1 MGFKCEGDV
10 HKWKAGAE
18 AFHMATK
25 KWTKSYGAL
34 EKRNEIPTSEI
45 LTTEEDSEESI
56 QPGSTGS
63 QKSEKC
69 TKINEAR
76 KGCWTNLKS
85 DI

>member
-1 MGFKCEGDV
+1 MGVKCEGM
-10 HKWKAGAE
+10 HKWKGGAK
-18 AFHMATK
+18 AFNTAAK

-34 EKRNEIPTSEI
+34 AKRNEVPSSEI
-45 LTTEEDSEESI
+45 LTSEDSKESI
-56 QPGSTGS
+56 QPRSTGS

>member
-1 MGFKCEGDV
+1 M
-10 HKWKAGAE
+10 HKWKGGAK
-18 AFHMATK
+18 AFHTAAK

-34 EKRNEIPTSEI
+34 GKRNAVPSSEI
-45 LTTEEDSEESI
+45 LTSEDSKESI
-56 QPGSTGS
+56 QPRSTAS

-69 TKINEAR
+69 TKINDAR

>member
-10 HKWKAGAE
+10 HKWKGGAK
-18 AFHMATK
+18 ALHTAAK
-25 KWTKSYGAL
+25 KWTKSHGAL
-34 EKRNEIPTSEI
+34 GKRNEVPSSEI
-45 LTTEEDSEESI
+45 LITEDSKESI
-56 QPGSTGS
+56 QPRSTGS